1 MKAGIKV
8 SSKKDKERIE
18 RALADERVLNFVRT
32 IGDIKAMGNPGLRE
46 HSMKFYDGVLAQSEA
61 AGGGSGDAPKP
72 E

>member
-18 RALADERVLNFVRT
+18 RALGDERVLNFVRQ
-32 IGDIKAMGNPGLRE
+32 IGDIKAMTNPGLRD
-46 HSMKFYDGVLAQSEA
+46 HAMKFYDGVLAQSES
-61 AGGGSGDAPKP
+61 GGGGEAPKP